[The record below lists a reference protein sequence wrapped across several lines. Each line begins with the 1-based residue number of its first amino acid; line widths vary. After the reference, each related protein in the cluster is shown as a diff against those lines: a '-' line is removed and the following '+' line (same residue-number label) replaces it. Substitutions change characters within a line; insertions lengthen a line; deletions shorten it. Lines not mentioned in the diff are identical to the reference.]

1 MVERENATRNV
12 AASCITGAM
21 VIAVTNPLDCL
32 KQRWQISRS
41 PQTFTSFT
49 FEILRS
55 EGLFRGLWQHGLA
68 TNCLACTISV
78 GCRIGVYPLLR
89 DALSDCS
96 AGAVVAPSAMFA
108 SGLAGG
114 ALGYLAA
121 APFFF
126 ASRVAQAEA
135 GLVVRGVLAT
145 GARAGRAPS
154 ASGTSGVGML
164 GHLWQREG
172 LFGLWTGSHLL
183 VARGA
188 VMSSMQLGVYDVS
201 KRFLI
206 GRGLED
212 GPGVHV
218 ISSAAA
224 SIAMTTAVAPLDL
237 VLTTYQAGPFV
248 GKSFASPLACA
259 RSLVAEGGA
268 ASLMR
273 GWLPL
278 WARFL
283 PTSFLTFV
291 IYEQLRWRL
300 TGSFLN

>member
-1 MVERENATRNV
+1 MAERENAVRNV
-12 AASCITGAM
+12 VASCITGAT

-32 KQRWQISRS
+32 KQRWQVSRS
-41 PQTFTSFT
+41 PQTFTVFT
-49 FEILRS
+49 LEILRI
-55 EGLFRGLWQHGLA
+55 EGLFRGLWQHGLV
-68 TNCLACTISV
+68 TNCLACTMSV

-89 DALSDCS
+89 DALSGCS
-96 AGAVVAPSAMFA
+96 AGAGVAPGAMFV

-145 GARAGRAPS
+145 GARAGQAPS
-154 ASGTSGVGML
+154 ASGTGGVGML
-164 GHLWQREG
+164 RRLWQRQG
-172 LFGLWTGSHLL
+172 LSGLWTGSHLL

-206 GRGLED
+206 GRGFED
-212 GPGVHV
+212 GTGVHV
-218 ISSAAA
+218 MSSAAA
-224 SIAMTTAVAPLDL
+224 SIAMTTAVAPLDV

-268 ASLMR
+268 AALMR

-278 WARFL
+278 WGRFL

>member
-1 MVERENATRNV
+1 MIERESTARNI
-12 AASCITGAM
+12 AASCITGAT
-21 VIAVTNPLDCL
+21 VIAITNPLDCL
-32 KQRWQISRS
+32 KQRWQISLSSQRFPS
-41 PQTFTSFT
+41 FVRDILQT
-49 FEILRS
+49 
-55 EGLFRGLWQHGLA
+55 EGLLRGLWQQGLA
-68 TNCLACTISV
+68 TNCIACTVSV
-78 GCRIGVYPLLR
+78 GCRMGLYPLLR
-89 DALSDCS
+89 DALSPQ
-96 AGAVVAPSAMFA
+96 GVAAPAAMFA

-135 GLVVRGVLAT
+135 GLIVRGVLAT
-145 GARAGRAPS
+145 GARAGHAPS

-164 GHLWQREG
+164 RYLFEGEG
-172 LFGLWTGSHLL
+172 LFGLWRASHLL

-188 VMSSMQLGVYDVS
+188 VMSSVQLGVYDLG
-201 KRFLI
+201 KRCLI
-206 GRGLED
+206 GRGFAD
-212 GPGVHV
+212 GTSVHV
-218 ISSAAA
+218 ISSVAA
-224 SIAMTTAVAPLDL
+224 SIAMTTAVAPLDV

-248 GKSFASPLACA
+248 GRSYASPLACA
-259 RSLVAEGGA
+259 RALVAQRGP

-300 TGSFLN
+300 LGTFLN

>member
-1 MVERENATRNV
+1 MVERENAVRNV
-12 AASCITGAM
+12 VASCVTGAM

-32 KQRWQISRS
+32 KQRWQIRRS

-49 FEILRS
+49 FEILRI

-89 DALSDCS
+89 DTLSDCS
-96 AGAVVAPSAMFA
+96 AGVGVAPSAMFA

-145 GARAGRAPS
+145 GARAGQAPS

-164 GHLWQREG
+164 RRLWQREG

-206 GRGLED
+206 GRGVED
-212 GPGVHV
+212 GTGVHV

-224 SIAMTTAVAPLDL
+224 SIAMTTAVAPLDV

-268 ASLMR
+268 VSLMR

-278 WARFL
+278 WIRFL

-300 TGSFLN
+300 TGSFLS